1 MTDSPPPG
9 YVGGSILPTPTHEV
23 PIERVQGGGG
33 RPRPEG
39 YSSASLLPTPVVRRP
54 IEKMVGGGVED
65 YNTYTS
71 TPYYSKLQR
80 NIENYNIQENINSNI
95 IVLFILD
102 SNNKLFIYNRKRE
115 KDSKSTL
122 TPPLLQLGQGSV
134 IADTKKRETEIKRY
148 VAEQFGIQ
156 IPLETPLLPI
166 YSEIEVLQ
174 DLTGKEEEGK
184 EQQGK
189 EQEQEKTRTDYYLYK
204 FDKPASEIPMKTPS
218 EFGAGSDAENLNF
231 NSLSLNSK
239 EGFVIKGSD
248 QTPAAWISIN
258 SILEKSGLSNIIL
271 NRDIIEVIKLINAI
285 LTITKPDELN
295 TKLNSIVRLDN
306 PVELPGE
313 LPEELPGE
321 FPTELKELT
330 FRGKK
335 GIDIIKGGITS
346 ENTSAIRLVVTNP
359 SNSSEPY
366 PGFFELEYDGLAEDS
381 IPPNYKLVDSFGSP
395 IYTYYFGIN
404 KNKDKD
410 KAQFFLAIASTE
422 PLNIPTNVDGTKEI
436 IQIYKP
442 KYTLNQTELL
452 SKKDTKASTST
463 SVTSASS
470 AESKK
475 LSFQG
480 KKELESSWGAGEST
494 EDIVFITDY
503 IGKTTL
509 VGNTYL
515 VRDPEQKGVLED
527 IAQLKFTPF
536 EFALF
541 ISLGFNNRF
550 IKNYLK
556 TVLKS
561 TDEKDLSLHPFAQF
575 WKQYVSADCMHIDHY
590 YRNVDCI
597 GTTTFL
603 QRLYDDY
610 RDFLR
615 KQQLYFLLRGKEY
628 PELAEHILT
637 AGAISALSKQ
647 PVQQNEKK
655 VEEQRAILA
664 AEKGYTGEENG
675 DAKDQDKGKG
685 SEEFKSPA
693 EEKASDR
700 RNAEVN
706 RLVDEHDPLGITKS
720 ESMKKELLD
729 IFQIQDSTTDDPTA
743 KAKRVDFE
751 QKIIETIKEVYK
763 VVAIPRISPPK
774 PSVEAT
780 VRTRGAAKFNETS
793 KKTVKE
799 LLNEEDTKNTI
810 LDAIFAEIFSREN
823 FSGTK
828 LAGPVNNTLRN
839 IYFEK
844 KGNKYYKDS
853 NIIDLK
859 GRIKQYNELLPLIKE
874 KIWTFIE
881 KHFTPK
887 LEEERKKNLKGVS
900 PLGPAATAAGKAA
913 SVVSS
918 KGP

>member
-9 YVGGSILPTPTHEV
+9 YVGGSILPNPIHEV
-23 PIERVQGGGG
+23 PMERVQGGGG

-65 YNTYTS
+65 YNTYTA
-71 TPYYSKLQR
+71 TPYYSKLQS
-80 NIENYNIQENINSNI
+80 NIQNYNKQENINFNI

-102 SNNKLFIYNRKRE
+102 SNNKLFIYNRKG
-115 KDSKSTL
+115 KL
-122 TPPLLQLGQGSV
+122 TPPVLHLGPESV
-134 IADTKKRETEIKRY
+134 IDNTKQRETEIKSY

-156 IPLETPLLPI
+156 IPVDAPLLPI
-166 YSEIEVLQ
+166 YSEIVLLQ
-174 DLTGKEEEGK
+174 EDLTGKEE
-184 EQQGK
+184 GK
-189 EQEQEKTRTDYYLYK
+189 EQEEEKTRTDYYLYK
-204 FDKPASEIPMKTPS
+204 FDKPAGEIPMKTPS
-218 EFGAGSDAENLNF
+218 EFGEGSKAENLKF

-271 NRDIIEVIKLINAI
+271 NKNIITVLTLINTI
-285 LTITKPDELN
+285 LTITNPDELN
-295 TKLNSIVRLDN
+295 TKLNSIVKLDN
-306 PVELPGE
+306 PGELPVE

-335 GIDIIKGGITS
+335 GMDILLGGITPK
-346 ENTSAIRLVVTNP
+346 NRSAIRAIIINP
-359 SNSSEPY
+359 SSSAPY
-366 PGFFELEYDGLAEDS
+366 HPDLFELEYDGLVEGS
-381 IPPNYKLVDSFGSP
+381 ELPQYILVNDNGEP
-395 IYTYYFGIN
+395 IQTYYHVIN
-404 KNKDKD
+404 SNNTDKD
-410 KAQFFLAIASTE
+410 ILKFALAIPSDT
-422 PLNIPTNVDGTKEI
+422 PLYIPTHEDGTKES
-436 IQIYKP
+436 IQIFRPILKR
-442 KYTLNQTELL
+442 NQAELL
-452 SKKDTKASTST
+452 SKEITKLTTSNAVASGVSETQRAIQKQT
-463 SVTSASS
+463 TTPFT
-470 AESKK
+470 
-475 LSFQG
+475 LS
-480 KKELESSWGAGEST
+480 SSWGEGEST

-628 PELAEHILT
+628 PELAEHVLT

-685 SEEFKSPA
+685 SEEFKNPA

-720 ESMKKELLD
+720 ESIKKELLD

-810 LDAIFAEIFSREN
+810 LNAIFAEIFSRDN

-881 KHFTPK
+881 THFTPK

-900 PLGPAATAAGKAA
+900 PLGQAATAAGKAA